1 MQKFVLRNKPLVQKF
16 DKFLSIS
23 RKNLYNSA
31 FQGIKFHEVMSDS
44 GWVGN
49 GHAKSRKLR
58 DVLFSLSWF
67 SQNYWAKYANHFTM
81 LGNYIP
87 SFRNFLFRNEPIC
100 LGEGP
105 RARGLRLGGQLQNP
119 RRHRADGRP
128 RHRLVR
134 PGRRHPGPGPELVS

>member
-16 DKFLSIS
+16 DKLLSIS

-31 FQGIKFHEVMSDS
+31 FQGMKFHEVMSDS

-81 LGNYIP
+81 FGNYIP
-87 SFRNFLFRNEPIC
+87 SFRNFFTKFSNYSKE
-100 LGEGP
+100 
-105 RARGLRLGGQLQNP
+105 
-119 RRHRADGRP
+119 
-128 RHRLVR
+128 V
-134 PGRRHPGPGPELVS
+134 VSNYYTEFLISRI